1 MYPGWFSFLSAV
13 LVLLLFYDLYVV
25 SSSSSVLL
33 PGGLLLLLSS
43 GHGFFICWPNLFS
56 MLLCSNSLCCCG
68 YVTMSVDLCV
78 GVGMDVYL
86 LTAFC
91 MCYVCCGYAWVSTSS
106 NGVHYVCIKG
116 SP

>member
-1 MYPGWFSFLSAV
+1 M
-13 LVLLLFYDLYVV
+13 VLLWVWVCLTWVHVWMCLWI
-25 SSSSSVLL
+25 VLL
-33 PGGLLLLLSS
+33 VVWAGSS
-43 GHGFFICWPNLFS
+43 A
-56 MLLCSNSLCCCG
+56 CSLGS
-68 YVTMSVDLCV
+68 